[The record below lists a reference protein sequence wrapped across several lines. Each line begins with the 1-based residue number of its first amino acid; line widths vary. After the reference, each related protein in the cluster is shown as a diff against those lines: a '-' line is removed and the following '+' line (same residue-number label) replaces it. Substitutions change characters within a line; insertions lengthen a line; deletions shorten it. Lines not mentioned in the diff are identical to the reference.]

1 MAEAM
6 ASRKRGFLFE
16 NMIKKFQKLIIIFV
30 LLTAS
35 LVLVDRAMADSE
47 VVNGEIAF
55 RPIGGTVVEGYTNA
69 SNTGFAIKANL
80 TETELDHANI
90 NLNGATVATINT
102 KGWLEYGIDGITNV
116 QLQTYFATG
125 INTVELELCTTPLI
139 CSVID
144 TVSVTGDYIAPAV
157 GWSFTTTMD
166 KKALSIGDVCD
177 FAINSS
183 EDVSLVSATYNSRDL
198 TLQSM
203 ITPGNYTMNYTVA
216 ETDTDQPI
224 PLQFSGWQFAD
235 TAGNV
240 TQIDSMGVID
250 FSIDTKRPIVSIA
263 SPLNGKIYKTSSLPF
278 AYSSNETASIVNVV
292 LDGSPIIIANSETI
306 SGLTEGDHYI
316 KLTVIDLAGNTG
328 VVESY
333 FKVDITAPFVSYS
346 LSKND
351 FTPNEKIIL
360 FGFTEPGS
368 SVILNIGTRI
378 YTAVAGVGGGWSI
391 EVNCSEIGEGNF
403 VPYLTLTD
411 PAGNIT
417 TEILNQIEI
426 KVTSTVAVQ
435 QPTTVA
441 LAASLATTDVKPSIV
456 YAHSDN
462 ASTLKQTFAPAEK
475 DTEEVGKIGDL
486 IPAASD
492 KNTNGFNWSVMLVAL
507 SIIALVSAA
516 IVAGYYGYEFII
528 LSNTAA
534 GKKHAKL
541 TESSLSDSLS
551 TNLQDKTKTNENE
564 PQPREQNIESG
575 HDKTTRW

>member
-1 MAEAM
+1 
-6 ASRKRGFLFE
+6 
-16 NMIKKFQKLIIIFV
+16 MIKKFQKLIIIFV
-30 LLTAS
+30 LLAAS

-47 VVNGEIAF
+47 VANGEIAF

-90 NLNGATVATINT
+90 NLNGSTVATINT
-102 KGWLEYGIDGITNV
+102 KGWLEYGMDGITNV

-166 KKALSIGDVCD
+166 KKVLSIGDVCD

-203 ITPGNYTMNYTVA
+203 ITPGSYTMNYTVA
-216 ETDTDQPI
+216 ETDTDQPV

-240 TQIDSMGVID
+240 TQIDSMGAID
-250 FSIDTKRPIVSIA
+250 FSIDTKHPIVSLA
-263 SPLNGKIYKTSSLPF
+263 SPLNGKIYNTSGLPF
-278 AYSSNETASIVNVV
+278 AYSSNETVSIVNVM
-292 LDGSPIIIANSETI
+292 LDGLPITIANGETL
-306 SGLTEGDHYI
+306 SGLAQGNHQIE
-316 KLTVIDLAGNTG
+316 LTVIDLAGNTSF
-328 VVESY
+328 VESY

-360 FGFTEPGS
+360 SGFTEPGS

-391 EVNCSEIGEGNF
+391 EMNCSEIGEGNF

-417 TEILNQIEI
+417 KETLSQIEV
-426 KVTSTVAVQ
+426 KAVLAAVTQESAS
-435 QPTTVA
+435 VA
-441 LAASLATTDVKPSIV
+441 LASNTSTTQDVKPSIV

-516 IVAGYYGYEFII
+516 IAAGYYGYEFII

-534 GKKHAKL
+534 GKKHVKL
-541 TESSLSDSLS
+541 TGSSLSE
-551 TNLQDKTKTNENE
+551 NLQDKTKTNENE